1 MDENKEH
8 TESELSIAKPES
20 RAGRPRKSRDVPQ
33 WTIRG
38 VEPETRTAIE
48 KASSRSGKTMG
59 QYFNE
64 DIRSFVQEQLKKGNN
79 PPMLQEDIR
88 SELDNLNS
96 KFDQLLERLPSDK
109 KQGIFSRFFK

>member
-1 MDENKEH
+1 MEENKHH
-8 TESELSIAKPES
+8 TEPELSPTKPES
-20 RAGRPRKSRDVPQ
+20 KAGRPRKSRDVPQ

-48 KASSRSGKTMG
+48 KASTRSSKTMG

-64 DIRSFVQEQLKKGNN
+64 DIRHFVQEQLKKGNN

-96 KFDQLLERLPSDK
+96 KFDQLLERLPSNK
-109 KQGIFSRFFK
+109 KQGILSRFFK

>member
-1 MDENKEH
+1 MEENNEH
-8 TESELSIAKPES
+8 TEPELSTAKSENK
-20 RAGRPRKSRDVPQ
+20 AGRPRKSRDVPQ

-48 KASSRSGKTMG
+48 KASTRSGKTMG

-64 DIRSFVQEQLKKGNN
+64 DIRYFVQEQLKKGNN

-96 KFDQLLERLPSDK
+96 KFDQLLERLPNDK
-109 KQGIFSRFFK
+109 KESFFSRIFK